1 MNFFNLTTSCVN
13 YYIINDLQYLV
24 KGEDICACGYVCGVK
39 NRDFRFLCLVS
50 NSSSPKRKQL
60 NILISKTLGKKNAD
74 YIQSQQ
80 QLENQE
86 YITSFIE
93 V

>member
-24 KGEDICACGYVCGVK
+24 KGEDMCACGYVCGVK

-60 NILISKTLGKKNAD
+60 NILISKTLGKKM
-74 YIQSQQ
+74 Q
-80 QLENQE
+80 
-86 YITSFIE
+86 ITYSHSNNLKTKSILLAS
-93 V
+93 

>member
-1 MNFFNLTTSCVN
+1 M
-13 YYIINDLQYLV
+13 
-24 KGEDICACGYVCGVK
+24 CACGYVCREK

-60 NILISKTLGKKNAD
+60 NILISKTLGKNAD

-93 V
+93 VWRDQRK

>member
-24 KGEDICACGYVCGVK
+24 KGEDMCACGYVCGVK

-50 NSSSPKRKQL
+50 NSSSPKKAIKHF
-60 NILISKTLGKKNAD
+60 N
-74 YIQSQQ
+74 
-80 QLENQE
+80 
-86 YITSFIE
+86 
-93 V
+93 